1 MSLKQKT
8 VSPALP
14 EPRLEAEEARA
25 AERSTRWLG
34 FALVVIGVVLI
45 SLATTDAL
53 AGTGDGSD
61 TSDTLRGS
69 EFSERLDGYAG
80 DDLINGFAGDDALT
94 GGDGADEVY
103 GGPGRDLLFGG
114 AGDDFIEAKDGET
127 DYVDC
132 GPGDDVASVDDGDR
146 VSPGCETV
154 YPA

>member
-14 EPRLEAEEARA
+14 EPRPDAEEVRPVKGQ
-25 AERSTRWLG
+25 RRVG
-34 FALVVIGVVLI
+34 FALVVMGLVLI
-45 SLATTDAL
+45 SLAATDAL
-53 AGTGDGSD
+53 AGTGDGSG
-61 TSDTLRGS
+61 TSDTLHGS
-69 EFSERLDGYAG
+69 GSADRLAGYAG
-80 DDLINGFAGDDALT
+80 DDFINGFAGDDALS

-132 GPGDDVASVDDGDR
+132 GAGDDVASVDDGDR